1 MLRKVHFSR
10 CERENM
16 REIRN
21 FAIGKNKRIHNYD
34 CNSSHTI
41 GSAHLTSGCH
51 LSARVADESLI
62 QQLCVLLHIIFQMWM
77 PHWGQHL
84 WYFVTPIAG
93 ANGNYFIRV
102 MQTFLTKASENTRM
116 FHIEKSDGK

>member
-1 MLRKVHFSR
+1 
-10 CERENM
+10 
-16 REIRN
+16 
-21 FAIGKNKRIHNYD
+21 
-34 CNSSHTI
+34 
-41 GSAHLTSGCH
+41 
-51 LSARVADESLI
+51 
-62 QQLCVLLHIIFQMWM
+62 MWM